1 MAIDKA
7 QGQSI
12 SILGIYL
19 PQPVFSHWQLYVE
32 LSRAGLPHK
41 TKVMLIDIK
50 GHPRKYLES

>member
-32 LSRAGLPHK
+32 LSRAGLPYK

-50 GHPRKYLES
+50 DSQENI